1 MTLLAALP
9 ILLILVLMLVLRW
22 PASRAGVVGLTLS
35 LILAWSP
42 FRETLTEQVGGGA
55 ATVGALSEAL
65 FTAAAILWIIIPALA
80 IHQMQVASQALG
92 ILERALGRVT
102 GDPRVMAL
110 LIAWFFALFMEGAA
124 GFGTSAALAAPF
136 LVSAGFAPLQAVI
149 LALVGHAAGVSFG
162 AIGTPIVPQ
171 VAASEFTALEIARAT
186 APYHAFL
193 GVALALVV
201 MVLASRAAAPGDRT
215 RSAVPATL
223 GASALFFV
231 PYLGIAW
238 VVGPELPTLGGALV
252 GGLGFVWLVRRL
264 GPTQAPAASTE
275 DPGVLWA
282 AAPYLSVVGLV
293 LVTRLVPGISDA
305 LQDIEIQWELAGGFS
320 GSFAPLY
327 HPGTLLIGGLL
338 VGALIQRRPWSAV
351 ASALRAAVGQI
362 GPVVVALVAML
373 GLSRVM
379 VAAGMIDTLAQAAS
393 DAAGDAWPLLAPM
406 VGALGTFI
414 TGSATASNILF
425 TDFQVVTA
433 RTLGVPVLPLVGAQG
448 FGAAAGNM
456 IAPHNVIAAAAVVG
470 ETGNEGA
477 TLRTTLWVA
486 LGYLVAGGAVA
497 LLAVSILG

>member
-1 MTLLAALP
+1 MTLLAAIP
-9 ILLILVLMLVLRW
+9 ILLILVLMIGIRW
-22 PASRAGVVGLTLS
+22 PASRAGMVGLALS
-35 LILAWSP
+35 LILAWWP
-42 FRETLTEQVGGGA
+42 FREALTKQVGGAA

-65 FTAAAILWIIIPALA
+65 FTAAAILWIIVPALA
-80 IHQMQVASQALG
+80 IHQMQVKSGAIG
-92 ILERALGRVT
+92 ILERALGSVT

-110 LIAWFFALFMEGAA
+110 LVAWFFALFMEGAA

-186 APYHAFL
+186 APYHALL

-201 MVLASRAAAPGDRT
+201 MVLASRGSAPGDRS

-223 GASALFFV
+223 GAAALFFV

-238 VVGPELPTLGGALV
+238 VIGPELPTLGGALV
-252 GGLGFVWLVRRL
+252 GGMGFVWLVRRGGSAQTPL
-264 GPTQAPAASTE
+264 ASSEGPR
-275 DPGVLWA
+275 VLWA

-293 LVTRLVPGISDA
+293 LVTRLAPGLSDV
-305 LQDIEIQWELAGGFS
+305 LQDIEIEWKLDGGFS

-338 VGALIQRRPWSAV
+338 LGAAIQRQPLSAPG
-351 ASALRAAVGQI
+351 AALRIAVGQI

-373 GLSRVM
+373 GLSRIM

-393 DAAGDAWPLLAPM
+393 DAAGDLWPLLAPM

-425 TDFQVVTA
+425 TDFQVATA

-456 IAPHNVIAAAAVVG
+456 VAPHNVIAAVAVVG

-477 TLRTTLWVA
+477 TLRTTLRVA
-486 LGYLVAGGAVA
+486 FGYLVAGGLAALVVVLVA
-497 LLAVSILG
+497 S